1 MHLLTGK
8 TISAKLSTGEAS
20 RGTWTGCHKQ
30 RNEGIKSRVAN
41 FMFFIAYGW
50 GFMKLHHRTTSINGE
65 TIKTYIVQHFPS
77 MLEIHPAQRLKYS
90 FGVVIYQ
97 RTAFRQKRLWK
108 LLNATYSKHL
118 QNLRTLN
125 LIENVFNNIRA
136 KISKESNEKRHSK
149 NNIWKAL

>member
-1 MHLLTGK
+1 
-8 TISAKLSTGEAS
+8 
-20 RGTWTGCHKQ
+20 
-30 RNEGIKSRVAN
+30 
-41 FMFFIAYGW
+41 
-50 GFMKLHHRTTSINGE
+50 
-65 TIKTYIVQHFPS
+65 

-108 LLNATYSKHL
+108 LLDATYSKHL

-149 NNIWKAL
+149 TNI